1 MKRRVYA
8 DTSVIGGW
16 LDEEFKDDSIHLFA
30 NFINGKDKMIISNIV
45 LDELVKALDIIRA
58 QLEQIPIENQEI
70 ITMNEEMETL
80 ANQYL
85 SENVVPL
92 HSTEDAQHIAIATV
106 VNANVL
112 VSWNFKHIVNLDR
125 IQGYN
130 SVNIKL
136 GYPIIDIRSP
146 KELIHY
152 EE

>member
-16 LDEEFKDDSIHLFA
+16 LDVEFKADSIHLFE
-30 NFINGKDKMIISNIV
+30 NFIKGKDKMIISNIV
-45 LDELVKALDIIRA
+45 LDELLKAPDDIRA

-106 VNANVL
+106 VSANVL

-136 GYPIIDIRSP
+136 GYPMIDIRSP

>member
-45 LDELVKALDIIRA
+45 LDELVKAPDIIRA
-58 QLEQIPIENQEI
+58 QLEKIPIENQEI